1 MVKIAPSIL
10 AADINN
16 IEQEIGLINQS
27 NCEYIHCDI
36 MDGHFVSN
44 TSFGS
49 SLVKNVRKLT
59 NKILDVHLMVKSV
72 ESDVEL
78 FSHAGADL
86 ISFHIE
92 AEINPIDRIKQ
103 IKKKASN
110 KRGFF
115 KKYLA
120 TTYSPTGYSSTI
132 GADGLNFFVR
142 NGKRC
147 NPIAIVTIKS

>member
-49 SLVKNVRKLT
+49 SLV
-59 NKILDVHLMVKSV
+59 
-72 ESDVEL
+72 
-78 FSHAGADL
+78 
-86 ISFHIE
+86 
-92 AEINPIDRIKQ
+92 
-103 IKKKASN
+103 
-110 KRGFF
+110 
-115 KKYLA
+115 
-120 TTYSPTGYSSTI
+120 
-132 GADGLNFFVR
+132 
-142 NGKRC
+142 
-147 NPIAIVTIKS
+147 